1 MWSCDP
7 LSIRVNIVLLLWTLA
22 SLAILHSTFK
32 PLPQLRGTIVGVA
45 TLLNAI
51 FIPIEIESRSILE
64 EHEIQISQIQ
74 FLPLLFHQS
83 YLLCVQP
90 NTWPYP
96 LSPLYSLP
104 FRGQEAG
111 SWRKTEWENIFTK
124 VFSKSTITKGRLLE
138 YNLSVVELDIK
149 CIIKIEVIL
158 NNNAFKWYW
167 SDIMNQVAII
177 CDVSQHVQFSCPMY
191 CTWLL
196 FWKHHW
202 QLSITHWHI
211 SEFQC
216 STK

>member
-1 MWSCDP
+1 MKFRYCKSNFYPNCSTNLIYCVCNP
-7 LSIRVNIVLLLWTLA
+7 TLDHIH
-22 SLAILHSTFK
+22 SLH
-32 PLPQLRGTIVGVA
+32 
-45 TLLNAI
+45 
-51 FIPIEIESRSILE
+51 
-64 EHEIQISQIQ
+64 
-74 FLPLLFHQS
+74 
-83 YLLCVQP
+83 
-90 NTWPYP
+90 
-96 LSPLYSLP
+96 SLP

>member
-1 MWSCDP
+1 M
-7 LSIRVNIVLLLWTLA
+7 
-22 SLAILHSTFK
+22 
-32 PLPQLRGTIVGVA
+32 
-45 TLLNAI
+45 
-51 FIPIEIESRSILE
+51 
-64 EHEIQISQIQ
+64 
-74 FLPLLFHQS
+74 
-83 YLLCVQP
+83 QP

-167 SDIMNQVAII
+167 SDIMNHVAII

-211 SEFQC
+211 SESTLQQTVQYKIENHHTKVRNQDFFVKVWASSLVSQC
-216 STK
+216 QKCQVSSFCRARLCCRSSPCCPKVAYSDPTHLILPKASSTGP